1 MDFSLTYLFGRF
13 FYRIYAFF
21 HHWYIDGS
29 AAFGRRL
36 MAALAAAD
44 RSFALRV
51 TVRHF
56 FEPLYKDY
64 TIVGRILGVIFRTG
78 RLALGAVVDFAIAG
92 CFFIAYAIWIAVPFL
107 ILYYAAKTF

>member
-1 MDFSLTYLFGRF
+1 MDFSVTYLLVRF
-13 FYRIYAFF
+13 VYRIYAFF

-36 MAALAAAD
+36 MASLAAAD
-44 RSFALRV
+44 RLFALRV
-51 TVRHF
+51 TIRHF

-78 RLALGAVVDFAIAG
+78 RLAIGAIADFAIAG
-92 CFFIAYAIWIAVPFL
+92 CFILAYALWLAVPFL
-107 ILYYAAKTF
+107 TLYYAAKTF